1 MKENKTLSKRRIN
14 ESKLGTKDLPFLP
27 DRLAIYKLTESLRNI
42 GLACKYPFRF
52 THSRREKKAPL
63 MAVAVVSGEGAN

>member
-1 MKENKTLSKRRIN
+1 MKENKTLRKRRTN

-52 THSRREKKAPL
+52 TEVPL

>member
-1 MKENKTLSKRRIN
+1 MNRNWVRS
-14 ESKLGTKDLPFLP
+14 KDLPFLP

-52 THSRREKKAPL
+52 TDSPREKVPL
-63 MAVAVVSGEGAN
+63 MAVAVVSGEGVN

>member
-1 MKENKTLSKRRIN
+1 MKENKTLSKRRTN

-52 THSRREKKAPL
+52 THSRREKVPL